1 MNKRTLIFSLTFLIF
16 AFACKKTIQPE
27 RPPSVLYISG
37 LVTDKQTGVPL
48 DSVEV
53 TLNVPGYYGPPSP
66 QSYFYSNT
74 DGKFSFQFSP
84 KTASYQLGFSKNGYC
99 YAGCP
104 YVSIDRDKEY
114 QTFNVLLEK

>member
-1 MNKRTLIFSLTFLIF
+1 MNKKTLILISILVFF
-16 AFACKKTIQPE
+16 AFACEKTIQPTQ
-27 RPPSVLYISG
+27 PPSVLYISG
-37 LVTDKQTGVPL
+37 TITDKQTGTPI

-53 TLNVPGYYGPPSP
+53 TLNVPGNYGPPSP

-84 KTASYQLGFSKNGYC
+84 KTTSYQLGFSKNGYC

-104 YVSIDRDKEY
+104 YVPIDRNKEY
-114 QTFNVLLEK
+114 QTFNVLLDK